1 MARQMRQERPG
12 SGRGLPVRLPAS
24 LAILIRA
31 HPGADHAAG
40 GLPRRRRVRA
50 EPIGIRPRHPAPTCS
65 RRRV

>member
-24 LAILIRA
+24 LASFTRA
-31 HPGADHAAG
+31 HPGAQRAAG
-40 GLPRRRRVRA
+40 RLPHRRRVRA
-50 EPIGIRPRHPAPTCS
+50 DRIGIRPRHPAPIVS